1 MKIGELKGRDFLKLL
16 DFTNEEVQGLV
27 DLAAELK
34 AQKKAGIPHE
44 VCKGKHVA
52 LIFEKTST
60 RTRCSFEV
68 AAADLGMHSTYLDPT
83 GSQARR
89 RASLTRPGCCPA
101 FMTALSTGA
110 TASSSWRSWRST
122 PLSPCGT
129 A

>member
-34 AQKKAGIPHE
+34 AQKKAGIPHK

-60 RTRCSFEV
+60 GPV
-68 AAADLGMHSTYLDPT
+68 A
-83 GSQARR
+83 
-89 RASLTRPGCCPA
+89 
-101 FMTALSTGA
+101 
-110 TASSSWRSWRST
+110 
-122 PLSPCGT
+122 PLR
-129 A
+129 